1 MTPGKMSGVSRS
13 FADTTAPEPAS
24 QERAAQPASLALKL
38 SDHSGRTRRGR
49 AIFLA
54 KFEGSAINLDPAAGE
69 EFRILILAEPPEDPL
84 VPPEGVVIGAPARPL
99 PSVGSPRSRA
109 SKPARHAAL
118 PLTSDDLEA
127 LRQGR
132 LYARAPLQVTAEEI
146 FAGGRARLAALA
158 RDLLVSQAL
167 SGYLNAIAIALGA
180 PGPAKPATGE
190 RLEELRGLL
199 EASGSAHFD
208 REAAEADAAITN
220 VMELTS
226 TAGPQELLACAER
239 LYLNKQALME
249 DIYLLRSLQQSPAE
263 ARELI
268 AMLRFLSGAQVPAE
282 WEELAADRS
291 LLAEELTFAALATE
305 PQRFPLARAALERF
319 RRRYVVAYHEHHTRH
334 WAEMARLHATLLD
347 ENAHAEALRRMNTL
361 AELGP
366 PMGVGA
372 LAVFEELLAA
382 AAGCPPSAGVEDV
395 AAAEGGC
402 PSCHLSPDLSPPA
415 QRVKEVIARI
425 ERACD
430 KQVTRL
436 SSHVVHLIIRGHGD
450 ARLQLLLTVLQASQL
465 SSLRDVM
472 DDEVLSYLRAALST
486 EAGAPPAVETFNA
499 PRPEALDDFA
509 GIILREVLGRHGQG
523 EVHELLR
530 KVAERMAAPYA
541 GRVAERP
548 LAERAEETAA
558 IIRQQGCRV
567 DSPRSEGGAHYIDEY
582 TCPFPVAARRNPA
595 VCAFRVQWV
604 SILTGGDVRLTSSL
618 LRNQPSCTYRIR
630 ERPSGGKAPR
640 HLPPRY
646 RARRK

>member
-1 MTPGKMSGVSRS
+1 MPRS
-13 FADTTAPEPAS
+13 LTDATVPEPAS
-24 QERAAQPASLALKL
+24 QEETAHLASLSLKL
-38 SDHSGRTRRGR
+38 ADHSGRTRRGR
-49 AIFLA
+49 AIFLP
-54 KFEGSAINLDPAAGE
+54 KFGDAADNLHPVDGE
-69 EFRILILAEPPEDPL
+69 EFRILILAEPPEGPL
-84 VPPEGVVIGAPARPL
+84 VPPEGVVVIAPARPL
-99 PSVGSPRSRA
+99 SGARA
-109 SKPARHAAL
+109 PQRRTSKPARHPAL
-118 PLTSDDLEA
+118 SLTADGLEL

-132 LYARAPLQVTAEEI
+132 LFARAPLQVTAEEI
-146 FAGGRARLAALA
+146 FAGGRARLALLA

-180 PGPAKPATGE
+180 PGPAKPATSE
-190 RLEELRGLL
+190 RLGELRGLL
-199 EASGSAHFD
+199 EASGSLHFG
-208 REAAEADAAITN
+208 REAAEADTAITN

-263 ARELI
+263 AGELL
-268 AMLRFLSGAQVPAE
+268 ALRRFLSGAQVPAE

-291 LLAEELTFAALATE
+291 LLAEEITFVALATE

-319 RRRYVVAYHEHHTRH
+319 RRRYVVAYREHHTRH
-334 WAEMARLHATLLD
+334 WAEMARLHAALLD
-347 ENAHAEALRRMNTL
+347 EHAHAEALRRMNTL

-372 LAVFEELLAA
+372 LAAIEDLLAETS
-382 AAGCPPSAGVEDV
+382 GCPLSAGVEDV
-395 AAAEGGC
+395 AVAEGGC
-402 PSCHLSPDLSPPA
+402 PNCRLSLDQSPPA
-415 QRVKEVIARI
+415 QSVKEVIARI

-436 SSHVVHLIIRGHGD
+436 SSHIVHLIIRGHGD
-450 ARLQLLLTVLQASQL
+450 ARLQQLLTVLQASQL

-486 EAGAPPAVETFNA
+486 EAGAPPAVETFSA
-499 PRPEALDDFA
+499 PQPEALDDFA
-509 GIILREVLGRHGQG
+509 GIILREVLGRHGQR

-541 GRVAERP
+541 GRVAGRP
-548 LAERAEETAA
+548 LAERVEETAA
-558 IIRQQGCRV
+558 IIREQGCRV

-582 TCPFPVAARRNPA
+582 TSPLPAAARRNPA
-595 VCAFRVQWV
+595 VCAFHVEWV
-604 SILTGGDVRLTSSL
+604 SILTGGDARLTRSL

-646 RARRK
+646 RARRR